1 MSTQATTSP
10 PYPQLDNT
18 LIGWLEDQ
26 RPRTPTAH
34 NAQLSIYQNVRGRE
48 LDLIND
54 PQDRDYSEKME
65 ATLDELEKGAQES
78 NSSEDKHKRAKN
90 TSPEHKGMHR
100 KPVRGPDDRGEG
112 SGKRIF

>member
-1 MSTQATTSP
+1 
-10 PYPQLDNT
+10 
-18 LIGWLEDQ
+18 
-26 RPRTPTAH
+26 
-34 NAQLSIYQNVRGRE
+34 
-48 LDLIND
+48 
-54 PQDRDYSEKME
+54 ME